1 MLLVLLGMEWKM
13 ELVIGLEEIH
23 GVVFIKLFKLLL
35 RYLLGILWIL

>member
-13 ELVIGLEEIH
+13 ELVIGLGGIH
-23 GVVFIKLFKLLL
+23 GVVFIIFKGLL